1 MPTLKSRLHVAL
13 VGCGRVVEIAHI
25 PAYQQ
30 CRDLML
36 PIAVVDPSSERRERV
51 GMKLGIPNE
60 GIHATIHDLFNRQLP
75 DAIVVACPPSTR
87 GEIISAAADVGC
99 AIICEK
105 PLCVGVRHAQ
115 RICDQIGKSSSHFAI
130 LHNYLHRGGWR
141 KIIEIVQG
149 GAVGIPDSFVVTEMS
164 PGPWPTADEGEPS
177 WRITAEG
184 GGPLW
189 ENLYHT
195 FYLSETFL
203 GPIERPVAI
212 SPQTRRHGTN
222 AYLTSAAVLHHQSG
236 GLTSAL
242 CSWSHGGAGYSRA
255 ILSGS
260 EGVVIYDP
268 WSVPNRIEL
277 SSPHGST
284 EILIEAL
291 SAEQDWGYVGAF
303 RQIFTALLNDEA
315 PSPGLTEAVRLTRLI
330 DAAVSGSPREDTA
343 KDVD

>member
-13 VGCGRVVEIAHI
+13 VGCGSVVEKAHV

-30 CRDLML
+30 CLDLML
-36 PIAVVDPSSERRERV
+36 PIAVVDPSSERRQLV

-60 GIHATIHDLFNRQLP
+60 ATHATIRDLFSKQRP
-75 DAIVVACPPSTR
+75 DAIVVAAPPSKR
-87 GEIISAAADVGC
+87 DEIISAAAEVGC

-105 PLCVGVRHAQ
+105 PLFVGTRHAQ
-115 RICDQIGKSSSHFAI
+115 RIYDQIGKSKSHFAI
-130 LHNYLHRGGWR
+130 LHNYLHRRGWR
-141 KIIEIVQG
+141 KINQIVRG
-149 GAVGIPDSFVVTEMS
+149 GAIGTPNSFVVTEMS
-164 PGPWPTADEGEPS
+164 SGPWPTADASQPS

-195 FYLSETFL
+195 FYLAETFL

-212 SPQTRRHGTN
+212 TPQTRSNGTN
-222 AYLTSAAVLHHQSG
+222 TYLTSAAILHHQSG

-242 CSWSHGGAGYSRA
+242 CSWSNGGDDYARA

-260 EGVVIYDP
+260 EGVLIYDP
-268 WSVPNRIEL
+268 WSVPDRIEL
-277 SSPHGST
+277 SSPQASS
-284 EILIEAL
+284 EILVKAP
-291 SAEQDWGYVGAF
+291 SAEYDWGFVGAF
-303 RQIFTALLNDEA
+303 RQIFTALLEDRA
-315 PSPGLTEAVRLTRLI
+315 PSPGLSEAIRLARLI
-330 DAAVSGSPREDTA
+330 EAAVSGSPNKDAA

>member
-1 MPTLKSRLHVAL
+1 MPTLKSRLQVAL
-13 VGCGRVVEIAHI
+13 VGCGQVVEIAHV

-30 CRDLML
+30 CLDLML
-36 PIAVVDPSSERRERV
+36 PMAVVDPSSERRERV

-60 GIHATIHDLFNRQLP
+60 ATHATIHDLFSRHLP
-75 DAIVVACPPSTR
+75 DAIVVACPPLR
-87 GEIISAAADVGC
+87 RDEIISAAADVGC

-105 PLCVGVRHAQ
+105 PLSVGAHHAQ

-149 GAVGIPDSFVVTEMS
+149 GAIGIPNSFVVTEMS
-164 PGPWPTADEGEPS
+164 PGPWPTADDGEPS

-212 SPQTRRHGTN
+212 SPRTRRHGTN
-222 AYLTSAAVLHHQSG
+222 AYLTSAAILHHQSG

-242 CSWSHGGAGYSRA
+242 CSWSHGGAGYTRA

-277 SSPHGST
+277 SSPRASS
-284 EILIEAL
+284 EIVVEAF

-303 RQIFTALLNDEA
+303 RQIFTALLNDRA

-330 DAAVSGSPREDTA
+330 DVAVSGSLSKDTA